1 MTAEQSTK
9 IVRCCHCRGMMKVS
23 AHAFSVFCPHCQKR
37 APLENL
43 RIIGSHPGRSLAT
56 CGDIHIER
64 TAKLNLAITANNVV
78 VHGRVC
84 GPVVANEVIEI
95 GPTGQVVGDI
105 TAAKIIIRDGG
116 MVEGRCEMTRR
127 LIPPAK
133 SPAPALAPQIQV
145 GRSTSPKTSER

>member
-1 MTAEQSTK
+1 
-9 IVRCCHCRGMMKVS
+9 MMKVS

-43 RIIGSHPGRSLAT
+43 RIVGAHPGRMLAT

-64 TAKLNLAITANNVV
+64 AARLNLAITANNVV

-84 GPVVANEVIEI
+84 GPVVANEVVEI

-105 TAAKIIIRDGG
+105 TAAKIVIHDGG
-116 MVEGRCEMTRR
+116 MVEGRCEMTKR
-127 LIPPAK
+127 LLPPAR
-133 SPAPALAPQIQV
+133 AQALAAAPQA
-145 GRSTSPKTSER
+145 R